1 MAKLKFE
8 RLINVDLKMGETI
21 KVPSD
26 EVWRISVYSIQGS
39 MPSINGRDMGYE
51 KFTGIVSAGAV
62 VGNSGPLDYE
72 ILPIQ
77 GMAFKEVSN
86 V

>member
-8 RLINVDLKMGETI
+8 RLINVDLKFGETL

-26 EVWRISVYSIQGS
+26 EVWRISVYSTQGS
-39 MPSINGRDMGYE
+39 MVSVNDMNLGYE
-51 KFTGIVSAGAV
+51 KYTGIVSAGAAV
-62 VGNSGPLDYE
+62 KNVGPLKDKH
-72 ILPIQ
+72 IPIQ

>member
-8 RLINVDLKMGETI
+8 RLINVDLKFGETV

-26 EVWRISVYSIQGS
+26 EIWRISIYSSQGYQV
-39 MPSINGRDMGYE
+39 SINSVNLGYE
-51 KFTGIVSAGAV
+51 KHTGLVSAGAV
-62 VGNSGPLDYE
+62 VKNEGPYDLHA
-72 ILPIQ
+72 IPIQ

>member
-8 RLINVDLKMGETI
+8 RLINVDLKLGETL

-26 EVWRISVYSIQGS
+26 EIWRISIYSAQGY
-39 MPSINGRDMGYE
+39 MVSINRVNLGYE
-51 KFTGIVSAGAV
+51 KYTGIVSAGAV
-62 VGNSGPLDYE
+62 VENVGPLKDNH
-72 ILPIQ
+72 IPIQ

>member
-8 RLINVDLKMGETI
+8 RLINVDLKFGETI

-26 EVWRISVYSIQGS
+26 EVWRISVYSTQGR
-39 MPSINGRDMGYE
+39 MVSINDMNLGYE
-51 KFTGIVSAGAV
+51 KYTGIVSAGAV
-62 VGNSGPLDYE
+62 VKNVGPLEYNV
-72 ILPIQ
+72 IPIQ